1 MTVTRSR
8 SVMFLYPLKSLNR
21 PIRKGYSLLLNSTRP
36 SFRQCST
43 SFCITKFSFHVTTL
57 VHDHLSRENH
67 EVARVL
73 TCRVTLKNRKSS
85 VKKRRGIFIGTHNV
99 IETDVHLELLFSPSV
114 RPSTS
119 PIGKAFLS

>member
-1 MTVTRSR
+1 MLDKL
-8 SVMFLYPLKSLNR
+8 LYFNYNER
-21 PIRKGYSLLLNSTRP
+21 
-36 SFRQCST
+36 
-43 SFCITKFSFHVTTL
+43 KFSFHVTTL

-73 TCRVTLKNRKSS
+73 TCRVTPKNRKSS
-85 VKKRRGIFIGTHNV
+85 VKKRRGIFIGTQCG
-99 IETDVHLELLFSPSV
+99 ETDVHLELLFSPSV

>member
-1 MTVTRSR
+1 MAATMSR
-8 SVMFLYPLKSLNR
+8 SVMFLYPLKSLKR

-73 TCRVTLKNRKSS
+73 TCRVTLKNRRSS
-85 VKKRRGIFIGTHNV
+85 VKKDAVFLLAHNV